1 MKKKLRLNKKTIY
14 PVSIPYISQRDIN
27 SVNKVLKNGWISS
40 DGPEVRKFESE
51 FSKFIG
57 RKYSVTVSSGTAALE
72 IAIKALG
79 IKKNDEV
86 LIPNFTI
93 ISNALA
99 VVKQQAKP
107 VLVDC
112 NLENWNIDINQLEN
126 KINKKTK
133 AIIITHIYSFANDMD
148 KILKICRKNSIF
160 VIEDAAEVIGLKYKN
175 KKCGSFGDISTFSF
189 YANKQI
195 TTGEGGMIS
204 VNKFDLYNK
213 CKSLRNLCF
222 GKLNRFNHEDI
233 GWNYRMTNIQAALGL
248 SQIKNINKIVKKKI
262 MIGRQY
268 YKNLKL
274 NKNLTILPPFI
285 SYSKNIYWVVGIL
298 IKNKKI
304 KSSLLAIE
312 LRKFGIMTRPFFW
325 PMHEQKIFKKMKLFK
340 KSKFPNSSYLARYG
354 LYLPS
359 YYNLNNKQ
367 IDYISSVVNNIL
379 KQLYSYK
386 SQHKYTGNDY
396 CT

>member
-1 MKKKLRLNKKTIY
+1 M
-14 PVSIPYISQRDIN
+14 
-27 SVNKVLKNGWISS
+27 KNGWISS
-40 DGPEVRKFESE
+40 DGPEVKKFESE

-148 KILKICRKNSIF
+148 KILKICKKNNIF
-160 VIEDAAEVIGLKYKN
+160 LIEDAAEVIGLKYKN

-274 NKNLTILPPFI
+274 NNNLTILPPFI

-304 KSSLLAIE
+304 KSSLLAIK

-325 PMHEQKIFKKMKLFK
+325 PMHEQQIFKKMKLFK
-340 KSKFPNSSYLARYG
+340 ESKFPNSSYLARYG

-379 KQLYSYK
+379 K
-386 SQHKYTGNDY
+386 
-396 CT
+396 

>member
-148 KILKICRKNSIF
+148 KILKICRKNNIF

-304 KSSLLAIE
+304 KSSLLAIK

-325 PMHEQKIFKKMKLFK
+325 PMHEQQIFKKMKLFR

-379 KQLYSYK
+379 K
-386 SQHKYTGNDY
+386 
-396 CT
+396 

>member
-222 GKLNRFNHEDI
+222 GKLNKFNHEDI

-325 PMHEQKIFKKMKLFK
+325 PMHEQQIFKKMKLFK

-379 KQLYSYK
+379 K
-386 SQHKYTGNDY
+386 
-396 CT
+396 

>member
-133 AIIITHIYSFANDMD
+133 AIIVTHIYSFANDMD

-204 VNKFDLYNK
+204 INKFDLYNK

-304 KSSLLAIE
+304 KSSLLAIK

-325 PMHEQKIFKKMKLFK
+325 PMHEQQIFKKMKLFK

-379 KQLYSYK
+379 K
-386 SQHKYTGNDY
+386 
-396 CT
+396 

>member
-57 RKYSVTVSSGTAALE
+57 RKYSVAVSSGTAALE
-72 IAIKALG
+72 IAIKALD

-133 AIIITHIYSFANDMD
+133 AIIVTHIYSFANDMD

-268 YKNLKL
+268 YKNLRL
-274 NKNLTILPPFI
+274 NKNFTILPPFI

-325 PMHEQKIFKKMKLFK
+325 PMHEQQIFKKMKLFK

-379 KQLYSYK
+379 K
-386 SQHKYTGNDY
+386 
-396 CT
+396 

>member
-1 MKKKLRLNKKTIY
+1 MKKKLRSNNKIIF

-107 VLVDC
+107 VLIDC

-148 KILKICRKNSIF
+148 KILKICRKNNIF

-274 NKNLTILPPFI
+274 NKNLTILPPSI

-325 PMHEQKIFKKMKLFK
+325 PMHEQQIFKKMKLFK

-379 KQLYSYK
+379 K
-386 SQHKYTGNDY
+386 
-396 CT
+396 

>member
-1 MKKKLRLNKKTIY
+1 MKKKLRLNKITIY
-14 PVSIPYISQRDIN
+14 PVSIPYITQREIN
-27 SVNKVLKNGWISS
+27 SVNKVLKSGWISS
-40 DGPEVRKFESE
+40 DGPEVKKFESE

-57 RKYSVTVSSGTAALE
+57 RKYSVAVSSGTAALE

-133 AIIITHIYSFANDMD
+133 AIIVTHIYSFANDMD
-148 KILKICRKNSIF
+148 KILKICRKNNIF
-160 VIEDAAEVIGLKYKN
+160 VIEDAAEVIGLKYKD

-325 PMHEQKIFKKMKLFK
+325 PMHEQQIFKKMKLFK

-379 KQLYSYK
+379 K
-386 SQHKYTGNDY
+386 
-396 CT
+396 